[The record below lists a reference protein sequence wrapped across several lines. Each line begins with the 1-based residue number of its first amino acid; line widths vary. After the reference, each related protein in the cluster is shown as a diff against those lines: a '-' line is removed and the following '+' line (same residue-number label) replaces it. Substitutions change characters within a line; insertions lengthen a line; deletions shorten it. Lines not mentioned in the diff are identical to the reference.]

1 MRSRTDVCGLADEQP
16 SGRGALG
23 VVRRS
28 FLGLHA
34 LSVRSAAGER
44 RIDDLVRQLE
54 ARELA
59 RLEELAHFLVWCAGV
74 AGARLERGW
83 GVAGAWLGRVWGV
96 DRCRSRAK
104 KIIIKN
110 VLSSSSLFSLSF
122 HKRIL
127 VLLDRFPSF
136 LSLRE
141 GKGCSSR
148 GTRVP
153 QCPSRRRGCGGVA
166 GDDGGSSLC
175 LSSLFLPLR
184 LLWRCSSPLPSPPSS
199 TAPTAWPVAP
209 PAAW

>member
-1 MRSRTDVCGLADEQP
+1 LFRGIFFPLLRRVLGVPRQIKKWKIEIITLRSRTDVCGLADEQP

-83 GVAGAWLGRVWGV
+83 GVAGAWLGRVWDV

-104 KIIIKN
+104 KIIIKKC
-110 VLSSSSLFSLSF
+110 SFFFFTFFPLFS
-122 HKRIL
+122 
-127 VLLDRFPSF
+127 
-136 LSLRE
+136 
-141 GKGCSSR
+141 
-148 GTRVP
+148 
-153 QCPSRRRGCGGVA
+153 
-166 GDDGGSSLC
+166 
-175 LSSLFLPLR
+175 
-184 LLWRCSSPLPSPPSS
+184 
-199 TAPTAWPVAP
+199 
-209 PAAW
+209 